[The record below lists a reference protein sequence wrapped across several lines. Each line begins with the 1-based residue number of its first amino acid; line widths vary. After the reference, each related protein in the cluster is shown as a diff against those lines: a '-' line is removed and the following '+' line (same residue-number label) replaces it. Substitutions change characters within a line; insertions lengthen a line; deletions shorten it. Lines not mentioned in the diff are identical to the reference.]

1 MTLDI
6 GGGIDT
12 AVNYILDNFAPVLD
26 FIAAVIGFVTGGIQD
41 ALTAIPMPVGIAIFV
56 ALSLWRVGPGF
67 ALLAGAALWLV
78 DNMGL
83 WTPMMETLS
92 LVISSTLMAMALGL
106 PLGIAMA
113 RSNTVAA
120 VVRPVLDLM
129 QTMPAFVYLI
139 PAAMFFGLGAVPGA
153 IATVIFAMPPVVRLT
168 NLGIR
173 QVNAE
178 FVEAGNAF
186 GCSATQLLF
195 KVQLPNAMPS
205 IMAGINQTIMLSLSM
220 VVIASMIGAGGIGNT
235 VLTGIQRLDVGTG
248 FEGGLAVVIL
258 AVILDR
264 LAQSL
269 GKPRPAFWQRFAR
282 KAQPAETA
290 APVASVPAAKP
301 TPAVTPSPAVTPV
314 SASA

>member
-1 MTLDI
+1 MNFDI
-6 GGGIDT
+6 GDGVD
-12 AVNYILDNFAPVLD
+12 AVVNYVLDNFSPFLD
-26 FIAAVIGFVTGGIQD
+26 FVATVIGFVTTTIQD
-41 ALTAIPMPVGIAIFV
+41 TLTAIPMPLGVLIFV
-56 ALSLWRVGPGF
+56 ILSFWRVGVGF
-67 ALLAGAALWLV
+67 GALAGLALWLV
-78 DNMGL
+78 DHMGL
-83 WTPMMETLS
+83 WTAMMETLS
-92 LVISSTLMAMALGL
+92 LVIASTLMAMLIGL

-113 RSNTVAA
+113 RKDSVAA
-120 VVRPVLDLM
+120 GVRPVLDLM

-173 QVNAE
+173 QVHVE
-178 FVEAGNAF
+178 FIEAGNAF
-186 GCSATQLLF
+186 GCTSSQLLF

-264 LAQSL
+264 LTQSL
-269 GKPRPAFWQRFAR
+269 GKPHAAIWSGLFKRRSEKELSPV
-282 KAQPAETA
+282 TA
-290 APVASVPAAKP
+290 
-301 TPAVTPSPAVTPV
+301 
-314 SASA
+314 

>member
-1 MTLDI
+1 MNFDI
-6 GGGIDT
+6 GDGVD
-12 AVNYILDNFAPVLD
+12 AVVNYVLDNFSPFLD
-26 FIAAVIGFVTGGIQD
+26 FVATVIGFVTNTIQET
-41 ALTAIPMPVGIAIFV
+41 LTAIPMPVGILIFV
-56 ALSLWRVGPGF
+56 ILSFWRVGAAFGV
-67 ALLAGAALWLV
+67 LAGLALWLV
-78 DNMGL
+78 DHMGL
-83 WTPMMETLS
+83 WTAMMETLS
-92 LVISSTLMAMALGL
+92 LVIASTLMAMIIGL

-113 RSNTVAA
+113 RKDSVAA
-120 VVRPVLDLM
+120 LVRPVLDLM

-173 QVNAE
+173 QVHVE
-178 FVEAGNAF
+178 FIEAGNAF
-186 GCSATQLLF
+186 GCTPSQLLF

-264 LAQSL
+264 LTQSL
-269 GKPRPAFWQRFAR
+269 GKPQSAIWSGLFKR
-282 KAQPAETA
+282 KSEREEL
-290 APVASVPAAKP
+290 
-301 TPAVTPSPAVTPV
+301 SPAT
-314 SASA
+314 A

>member
-1 MTLDI
+1 MNFDI
-6 GGGIDT
+6 GDGVD
-12 AVNYILDNFAPVLD
+12 AVVNYVLDNFSPFLD
-26 FIAAVIGFVTGGIQD
+26 FVATVIGFVTSTIQET
-41 ALTAIPMPVGIAIFV
+41 LTAIPMPVGILIFV
-56 ALSLWRVGPGF
+56 ILSFWRVGAAFGV
-67 ALLAGAALWLV
+67 LAGLALWLV
-78 DNMGL
+78 DHMGL
-83 WTPMMETLS
+83 WTAMMETLS
-92 LVISSTLMAMALGL
+92 LVIASTLMAMIIGL

-113 RSNTVAA
+113 RKDSVAA
-120 VVRPVLDLM
+120 LVRPVLDLM

-173 QVNAE
+173 QVHVE
-178 FVEAGNAF
+178 FIEAGNAF
-186 GCSATQLLF
+186 GCTPAQLLF

-264 LAQSL
+264 LTQSL
-269 GKPRPAFWQRFAR
+269 GKPQSAIWSGLFKRKSERKELLPA
-282 KAQPAETA
+282 TA
-290 APVASVPAAKP
+290 
-301 TPAVTPSPAVTPV
+301 
-314 SASA
+314 

>member
-1 MTLDI
+1 MNFDI
-6 GGGIDT
+6 GDGVD
-12 AVNYILDNFAPVLD
+12 AVVNYVLDNFSPFLD
-26 FIAAVIGFVTGGIQD
+26 FVATVIGFVTSAIQET
-41 ALTAIPMPVGIAIFV
+41 LTAIPMPVGILIFV
-56 ALSLWRVGPGF
+56 ILSFWRVGAAFGV
-67 ALLAGAALWLV
+67 LAGLALWLV
-78 DNMGL
+78 DHMGL
-83 WTPMMETLS
+83 WTAMMETLS
-92 LVISSTLMAMALGL
+92 LVIASTLMAMIIGL

-113 RSNTVAA
+113 RKDSVAA
-120 VVRPVLDLM
+120 LVRPVLDLM

-173 QVNAE
+173 QVHVE
-178 FVEAGNAF
+178 FIEAGNAF
-186 GCSATQLLF
+186 GCTPSQLLF

-264 LAQSL
+264 LTQSL
-269 GKPRPAFWQRFAR
+269 GKPRSAIWSGLFKR
-282 KAQPAETA
+282 KSER
-290 APVASVPAAKP
+290 KEL
-301 TPAVTPSPAVTPV
+301 SPAT
-314 SASA
+314 A